1 MEAIDDKRVVEAK
14 RRKEKNLLA
23 ELQQLDINVDNLQ
36 ILFIAIKEAKILE
49 VYVKRKTQKQFRWF
63 KSYLFSTFSGV
74 LGPKKQEGDKQIP
87 EGFYRI
93 THLNPKSKYHLSLGI
108 NYPNP
113 YDQAH
118 GFTGSAIFIH
128 GGMESVGCIAIGDD
142 AIEEIYVLTEMAQIN
157 GQKDIHVLI
166 YPYAMHADKH
176 KEMLDTTDE
185 ATAHFWDRL
194 AIAYRYFQENKVPM
208 AYEFKGNQ
216 IEYLT

>member
-1 MEAIDDKRVVEAK
+1 MESIDDNRVVEAK
-14 RRKEKNLLA
+14 RRKEKKLLT
-23 ELQQLDINVDNLQ
+23 ELQQLDIKAENLE

-87 EGFYRI
+87 EGFYQI

-113 YDQAH
+113 YDQAN

-142 AIEEIYVLTEMAQIN
+142 AIEEIYVLTDIAQQNDQNEIS
-157 GQKDIHVLI
+157 VLI
-166 YPYAMHADKH
+166 YPYAMHTEKH
-176 KEMLDTTDE
+176 KLMLKTTDE

-194 AIAYRYFQENKVPM
+194 ATSYQYFQENKAPLS
-208 AYEFKGNQ
+208 YEFKGNQ